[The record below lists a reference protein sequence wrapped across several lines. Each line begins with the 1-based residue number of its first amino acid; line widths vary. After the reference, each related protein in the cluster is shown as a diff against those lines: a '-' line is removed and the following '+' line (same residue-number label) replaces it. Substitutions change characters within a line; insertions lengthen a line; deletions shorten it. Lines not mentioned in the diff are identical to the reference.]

1 MRAGIRKPS
10 RGYSVVEVM
19 MAMALL
25 GLGSVGVLA
34 ALRTVA
40 IGGVGVRDFDAATN
54 LAQSW
59 ADRMRADATA
69 WISTSTFGGA
79 LMLGRGADG
88 NAFVP
93 SQAYGSVTVQGAA
106 DIRGADVAPNAAA
119 TRYCSALRYRCITGG
134 APNAACAAVVASV
147 AVFWPR
153 EGTTA
158 APNPF
163 CTADQAAAALPAG
176 GADRSATFD
185 NTYRAVT
192 ISTVVTPTLP

>member
-1 MRAGIRKPS
+1 MSAVRRKPS
-10 RGYSVVEVM
+10 RAYSVVEVM

-25 GLGSVGVLA
+25 GLGSVGVMA
-34 ALRTVA
+34 TLRTVA
-40 IGGVGVRDFDAATN
+40 IGGVGVRDFDLATS

-59 ADRMRADATA
+59 ADRMRADSTA
-69 WISTSTFGGA
+69 WISATTFGGA
-79 LMLGRGADG
+79 LMLARGADG

-93 SQAYGSVTVQGAA
+93 SQAYGAVTVQGAA
-106 DIRGADVAPNAAA
+106 DIRGTDVAANAA
-119 TRYCSALRYRCITGG
+119 TVRYCSALRYRCITGG
-134 APNAACAAVVASV
+134 APTPACAAVVASV

-163 CTADQAAAALPAG
+163 CTADQAALALPAG
-176 GADRSATFD
+176 GADRTATFD